1 MSVLGV
7 RRAATLPLADQEGSE
22 WLALRLGGQRTA
34 AVLPLLRREGG
45 MLLAA
50 PGGAITE
57 EEVEAKSITDVTS
70 DLGLVCQVDVPG
82 FLADGQEVEIP
93 FQLFDWPAVGFK
105 YLRVVTRGSWPP
117 STLWPRHGE
126 AEVTVDRVSLV
137 ESALLWVDEG
147 QMAFSDAYHTAPEA
161 EQRVGTGDDVM
172 QQLLAQMQ
180 QTASMVENL
189 RTDLEQVKK
198 GAASVEPFAPPT
210 GPQPSALAKVKALT
224 GPPPRTRALPGA
236 AGVGELPRPEAEELE
251 EDEAVGDGEMQTD
264 QLLKAALVK
273 LLTKGDEKKKK
284 SALTPGLPLHGE
296 SESDEEDPLRR
307 LSGAKGTMLLER
319 LRASMEANPGAYT
332 AAIETMAAQVLGE
345 TSPNAAT
352 MERYA
357 REELPMGSE
366 KSLGYA
372 AWIMT
377 RAISSMKAG
386 HSEKAHLILMLGL
399 AAIEQYRL
407 DGNWVAA
414 WKLTQLSSPPFAEW
428 RARDHY
434 LPQLRADHAHS
445 RLVHS
450 TWMAAVIARL
460 RDEEVL
466 VKRRF
471 KQDTTKNEDTPP
483 QRPGKGRP
491 SGKGQPSEASTK

>member
-7 RRAATLPLADQEGSE
+7 RRAANLPLADQEGSE

-34 AVLPLLRREGG
+34 AVLPLLRRDGG

-50 PGGAITE
+50 PGGTITAE
-57 EEVEAKSITDVTS
+57 EMEAKSIPDVTS

-93 FQLFDWPAVGFK
+93 FLLFDWPTACFK
-105 YLRVVTRGSWPP
+105 FLRVVTTGSWP
-117 STLWPRHGE
+117 TGTVWPRHGE
-126 AEVTVDRVSLV
+126 AEVTVDRASLV
-137 ESALLWVDEG
+137 ENARSWVEEG
-147 QMAFSDAYHTAPEA
+147 EMPFSDAYHTAPEA
-161 EQRVGTGDDVM
+161 EPRVGMGDDMM

-180 QTASMVENL
+180 QTASMVEHL

-198 GAASVEPFAPPT
+198 GAASAEPSAPPT

-224 GPPPRTRALPGA
+224 GAAPKTRALPTA
-236 AGVGELPRPEAEELE
+236 AGVGVLPREEAGELE
-251 EDEAVGDGEMQTD
+251 EDEAVEDGEMQTD

-273 LLTKGDEKKKK
+273 LLTKGDEKKR

-296 SESDEEDPLRR
+296 SDSDEEDPLRR

-345 TSPNAAT
+345 TSPNATT

-377 RAISSMKAG
+377 RAITSMKAG

-414 WKLTQLSSPPFAEW
+414 WKLTHLSSPPFAEW

-450 TWMAAVIARL
+450 TWTAAVIARL
-460 RDEEVL
+460 RDEEIL

-471 KQDTTKNEDTPP
+471 KHDSNKNEDTPP

-491 SGKGQPSEASTK
+491 PGKGQPSEASTK